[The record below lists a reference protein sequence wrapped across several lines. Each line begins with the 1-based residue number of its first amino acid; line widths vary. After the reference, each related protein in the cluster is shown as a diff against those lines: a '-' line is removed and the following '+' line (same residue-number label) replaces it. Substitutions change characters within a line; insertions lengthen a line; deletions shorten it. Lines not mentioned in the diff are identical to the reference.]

1 MVLGCDIFSERDT
14 MGALAA
20 FVCCALRAGG
30 AFVGVTPA
38 HRLGLPV
45 FLAEARRR
53 GLAVVEEALDAALV
67 DEPDGGDATG
77 ERHLLANCP
86 QRLVWVEREGS
97 ALGERQAHAYAC
109 RAATHVSRKRS
120 LP

>member
-1 MVLGCDIFSERDT
+1 M
-14 MGALAA
+14 
-20 FVCCALRAGG
+20 
-30 AFVGVTPA
+30 
-38 HRLGLPV
+38 
-45 FLAEARRR
+45 
-53 GLAVVEEALDAALV
+53 

-109 RAATHVSRKRS
+109 RTATHVSRKRGLFPNRSYLRIVAS
-120 LP
+120 LPPSTPILSCFRGNTQKG